1 MLPTKLRKNTPS
13 SYHGLP
19 GPTWLLPS
27 PTLPSTHLP
36 VLQAYL
42 LFPEHSSKL
51 LFWGGSCPKD
61 PCSFPLSHLCSNVI
75 SLKRSFQVTPSKNPL
90 MIFCPLMI
98 LYLPSEHL
106 ILLYV
111 YCLSALLENAAPG
124 SRGIVRLTAVPQFL
138 GQCLAC
144 VAAEPMAAEQTRL
157 G

>member
-1 MLPTKLRKNTPS
+1 MNCNAWKVLFLPYSVKAPTQCISWNRCLIGSWFLYSNS
-13 SYHGLP
+13 SLQWWSRSKTVKYLESP
-19 GPTWLLPS
+19 AFMPCSLENVTVFSAFWRFFFLLPFS
-27 PTLPSTHLP
+27 SSLPWIE
-36 VLQAYL
+36 VI
-42 LFPEHSSKL
+42 K
-51 LFWGGSCPKD
+51 KV
-61 PCSFPLSHLCSNVI
+61 SNDVA
-75 SLKRSFQVTPSKNPL
+75 KRS
-90 MIFCPLMI
+90 
-98 LYLPSEHL
+98 